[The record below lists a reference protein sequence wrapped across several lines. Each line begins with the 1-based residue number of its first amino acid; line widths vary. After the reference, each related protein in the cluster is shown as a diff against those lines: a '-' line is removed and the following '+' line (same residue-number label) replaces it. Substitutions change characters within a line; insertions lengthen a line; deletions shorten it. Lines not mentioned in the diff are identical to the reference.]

1 MPYYEYRCSENGMT
15 VEVRHGMD
23 EELTTW
29 GELCARA
36 DAPRGD
42 TRPDAPVERLMS
54 LPVPAS
60 AAETLG
66 EGCGPGC
73 ACARRA

>member
-36 DAPRGD
+36 DVPRGD
-42 TRPDAPVERLMS
+42 TPPGAPIERLMS
-54 LPVPAS
+54 VPAPTS
-60 AAETLG
+60 TADSFG

-73 ACARRA
+73 ACAHRA